1 MLLSILSIPY
11 DSSIDT
17 YRYRKLRY
25 FCRAWS
31 RTVQDWTRLNVKTPT
46 AKADPS
52 SFQTSPLP
60 TPGVKVLNGR
70 TRYRSW
76 VQVLDLCLLSLLVV
90 GFSDLARLG
99 RETQLIY
106 SRLHAIECKLIEPH
120 WLSQGR
126 QILMNLLNKVQ
137 KRKVNYGSN
146 TRIMTTPEDS
156 EKRNNI
162 LFHSG
167 IYRGSKLAL
176 SINPTPNKSP
186 VIAKVTYPQ
195 S

>member
-1 MLLSILSIPY
+1 MCLSYINIKYQNMGSDERLCK
-11 DSSIDT
+11 
-17 YRYRKLRY
+17 RKGLPQTHLPCPMAMSLRNL
-25 FCRAWS
+25 
-31 RTVQDWTRLNVKTPT
+31 TQDAIGFERRHQQRQIGWELACRLNVKTPT

-99 RETQLIY
+99 RETQLMY

-120 WLSQGR
+120 
-126 QILMNLLNKVQ
+126 
-137 KRKVNYGSN
+137 
-146 TRIMTTPEDS
+146 
-156 EKRNNI
+156 
-162 LFHSG
+162 
-167 IYRGSKLAL
+167 
-176 SINPTPNKSP
+176 
-186 VIAKVTYPQ
+186 
-195 S
+195 